1 MIRVVVLS
9 FALVAAAGAP
19 VQQHSKHVL
28 TAERESRD
36 GPPPRREKP
45 PPRREDPPPRRED
58 PPPRREDPPPR
69 REDPPPRRED
79 EPEYNDCESKL
90 YGESCVAPS
99 RFVHDGFCE

>member
-58 PPPRREDPPPR
+58 
-69 REDPPPRRED
+69 